1 MVLVALGDAFAQ
13 KFYVTVKPRNTGTC
27 DGKDW
32 RGSVVKLP
40 NHTVTLDKRLAE
52 GGFAIVYLASDKQG
66 HHYALKRQFISDDV
80 RQLEACRRECRIVSC
95 LAGHKNIVSYIDH
108 MILKNN
114 CGVYECSLLTT
125 YYKSSVLQ
133 LMNERHLAGR
143 CLSAN
148 EILKIFCDVCEA
160 VARLHHSQT
169 PVIHRDLKAENVLI
183 DEHGPGAP
191 VYVLCDFG
199 SATTKVLSSDTQ
211 SLQFIEEEIHR
222 YTTLAYRAPEMIDI
236 YSGKPIGTKL
246 DIWALGVMLYRLC
259 YFSLPFGESSLAIQN
274 CSYNF
279 PTEPNYPD
287 ELRAIIKVLLD
298 PDLVRR
304 PDIYQV
310 STLAFE
316 AAGHRCPIGNLN
328 KVPAL
333 CLIDAMRNLRQQEVN
348 TTAGA
353 GTSVRTST
361 FTNFDSRVAQK
372 ETATSI
378 NPRLRPKPYSNTIRL
393 NLADSS
399 SRLLDVP
406 ISKQQNSSSYPEIG
420 IAHTESSQKSCSIAE
435 EYGIETLK
443 SSAFRPYSASSE
455 SNTKVSAVEP
465 FETVAVTVSSPVNL
479 PVENDDISSWN
490 PFLIAPF
497 SLQRRS
503 SATLQN
509 TAMDDC
515 SFGHCF
521 DKLPR
526 HLKHFAS
533 SKAIEDDAD
542 LEIDENDPFAAAP
555 IHRYQMRFAL
565 RVVEVFGMKDASA
578 AEKSQSNGSAVQN
591 AILSGVMEGFTDDGV
606 VVAAWNEEVLRK
618 TPSSVI
624 LLAVS

>member
-1 MVLVALGDAFAQ
+1 MPLNLFGIGAGG
-13 KFYVTVKPRNTGTC
+13 VKSQQLDNSSRGNTGTS

-66 HHYALKRQFISDDV
+66 RHYALKRQFISDDV

-183 DEHGPGAP
+183 DEHRRGAP

-199 SATTKVLSSDTQ
+199 SATTKVLSSETQ

-222 YTTLAYRAPEMIDI
+222 YTTLAYRAPEMVDI
-236 YSGKPIGTKL
+236 YSGKPIGTKV
-246 DIWALGVMLYRLC
+246 DIWALGVMFYRLC

-287 ELRAIIKVLLD
+287 ELRAIIILEVLFD

-316 AAGHRCPIGNLN
+316 AAGQCSPIGNLN

-333 CLIDAMRNLRQQEVN
+333 CLIDAVRSLRQQEVN
-348 TTAGA
+348 AAAIA
-353 GTSVRTST
+353 GTSARTSK

-378 NPRLRPKPYSNTIRL
+378 NPRLRPKPYSNAIRL

-399 SRLLDVP
+399 SRLLDVT
-406 ISKQQNSSSYPEIG
+406 IGKQQNSSSYPEIG
-420 IAHTESSQKSCSIAE
+420 IARSGSSHKWCGIAE
-435 EYGIETLK
+435 ECGIETLK

-455 SNTKVSAVEP
+455 NNTRVVSAGFTVEP
-465 FETVAVTVSSPVNL
+465 FETVTVTVSSPENF
-479 PVENDDISSWN
+479 PVENDDVSWN

-497 SLQRRS
+497 SSQRRS
-503 SATLQN
+503 SVTLHN
-509 TAMDDC
+509 TTMDDR

-526 HLKHFAS
+526 HLKYFTS
-533 SKAIEDDAD
+533 SETVENDAN

-555 IHRYQMRFAL
+555 IHHYQI
-565 RVVEVFGMKDASA
+565 RVAEQVFRVKDTNAIQ
-578 AEKSQSNGSAVQN
+578 EKSQSNSSAVQN
-591 AILSGVMEGFTDDGV
+591 AVISH
-606 VVAAWNEEVLRK
+606 EVL
-618 TPSSVI
+618 SSPTTNNDKI
-624 LLAVS
+624 

>member
-1 MVLVALGDAFAQ
+1 MNMPLNLFGIGAGG
-13 KFYVTVKPRNTGTC
+13 VKSQQLDNSSRGNAGTS

-40 NHTVTLDKRLAE
+40 NHTVTLDKKLAE
-52 GGFAIVYLASDKQG
+52 GKTKNSVESFVGYFQYFLSYQLGGFAIVYLASDKQG
-66 HHYALKRQFISDDV
+66 RHYALKRQFISDDV
-80 RQLEACRRECRIVSC
+80 RQLEACRRECRIISC

-133 LMNERHLAGR
+133 LMNERHLTGR

-183 DEHGPGAP
+183 DEHRPGAP

-211 SLQFIEEEIHR
+211 SLHFIEEEIHR

-236 YSGKPIGTKL
+236 YSGKPIGTKI
-246 DIWALGVMLYRLC
+246 DVWALGVMLYRLC

-279 PTEPNYPD
+279 PVEPNYPE
-287 ELRAIIKVLLD
+287 ELRAIIKVLLE

-316 AAGHRCPIGNLN
+316 AAGQRCPIGNLN

-333 CLIDAMRNLRQQEVN
+333 RLIDAMRNLHQKEVS
-348 TTAGA
+348 TTIVAS
-353 GTSVRTST
+353 TSTRTSA
-361 FTNFDSRVAQK
+361 FTDFDSRVAPK

-378 NPRLRPKPYSNTIRL
+378 NPRLRPKPYNNAVRL
-393 NLADSS
+393 NLDDSS
-399 SRLLDVP
+399 SHLLNVP
-406 ISKQQNSSSYPEIG
+406 ISKQQNSSSHPEIDFPHAG
-420 IAHTESSQKSCSIAE
+420 SSQKSSCGIAE
-435 EYGIETLK
+435 EHGTETLK
-443 SSAFRPYSASSE
+443 SSAFRPYSASSD
-455 SNTKVSAVEP
+455 SNTKVVVAGFTAEP
-465 FETVAVTVSSPVNL
+465 FETVAVTVASPVNL
-479 PVENDDISSWN
+479 PVENDDMSWN

-497 SLQRRS
+497 SSQRHS

-509 TAMDDC
+509 AAMDDH

-521 DKLPR
+521 DRLPR
-526 HLKHFAS
+526 HLKHSTS
-533 SKAIEDDAD
+533 SKMEEDDTD
-542 LEIDENDPFAAAP
+542 FEIDENDPFAAAP
-555 IHRYQMRFAL
+555 IHRYQMRF
-565 RVVEVFGMKDASA
+565 VEEISRMKTTSSPQ
-578 AEKSQSNGSAVQN
+578 EKSQSNGSAIQDAGHLVN
-591 AILSGVMEGFTDDGV
+591 T
-606 VVAAWNEEVLRK
+606 
-618 TPSSVI
+618 
-624 LLAVS
+624 

>member
-1 MVLVALGDAFAQ
+1 MPLNLFGIGAGG
-13 KFYVTVKPRNTGTC
+13 VKSQQLDNSSRGSRFMFLRNAGTS

-66 HHYALKRQFISDDV
+66 RHYALKRQFISDDI

-183 DEHGPGAP
+183 DEHRPGSP

-222 YTTLAYRAPEMIDI
+222 YTTLAYRAPEMVDI
-236 YSGKPIGTKL
+236 YSGKPIGTKV

-279 PTEPNYPD
+279 PTEP
-287 ELRAIIKVLLD
+287 KVLFD

-310 STLAFE
+310 STLAFK
-316 AAGHRCPIGNLN
+316 AAGQRSPIGNLN

-348 TTAGA
+348 TTAVA
-353 GTSVRTST
+353 GTSARIST

-372 ETATSI
+372 ETVTSI
-378 NPRLRPKPYSNTIRL
+378 NPRLRPKPYSNAVRL

-399 SRLLDVP
+399 SRLLDAP
-406 ISKQQNSSSYPEIG
+406 ISKQQSSSSHPEIDV
-420 IAHTESSQKSCSIAE
+420 AHAGSSQKSCGVAE
-435 EYGIETLK
+435 ECGNETLK

-455 SNTKVSAVEP
+455 SNTKVMSSRFTSEL
-465 FETVAVTVSSPVNL
+465 FETVSVTVSSVNL
-479 PVENDDISSWN
+479 PMENDDKSWN

-497 SLQRRS
+497 SSHRRNP
-503 SATLQN
+503 AALRN
-509 TAMDDC
+509 TTMDDR

-526 HLKHFAS
+526 HLKQFAS
-533 SKAIEDDAD
+533 SKTVKNDAN

-555 IHRYQMRFAL
+555 IHHYQI
-565 RVVEVFGMKDASA
+565 RVIEQVSRMKGARTTQ
-578 AEKSQSNGSAVQN
+578 EKSQSNGTAVQDAVIN
-591 AILSGVMEGFTDDGV
+591 HE
-606 VVAAWNEEVLRK
+606 
-618 TPSSVI
+618 I
-624 LLAVS
+624 LLSSSTSSDKL

>member
-1 MVLVALGDAFAQ
+1 MPLNLFGIGAGG
-13 KFYVTVKPRNTGTC
+13 VKSQQLENPFRGNTGTS

-66 HHYALKRQFISDDV
+66 RQYALKRQFISDDI

-148 EILKIFCDVCEA
+148 EVLKIFCDVCEA

-183 DEHGPGAP
+183 DEHRLGSP

-199 SATTKVLSSDTQ
+199 SATTKVLSSETQ

-236 YSGKPIGTKL
+236 YSGKLIGTKT

-279 PTEPNYPD
+279 PTEPNYPE
-287 ELRAIIKVLLD
+287 ELRAIIKDMNIQLICRSLEVLLD

-316 AAGHRCPIGNLN
+316 AAGLRCPIGNLN
-328 KVPAL
+328 VRRVIFQKVPAL
-333 CLIDAMRNLRQQEVN
+333 RLIDVMRNLHHQEVN
-348 TTAGA
+348 TTPITV
-353 GTSVRTST
+353 TSARTSA
-361 FTNFDSRVAQK
+361 FTNFDNLAVPK
-372 ETATSI
+372 EAATSI
-378 NPRLRPKPYSNTIRL
+378 NPRLRPKPHSNAVRL

-399 SRLLDVP
+399 PRLLDVP
-406 ISKQQNSSSYPEIG
+406 ISKQQNSSSYPEISV
-420 IAHTESSQKSCSIAE
+420 ACAESSQKSSCGAIE
-435 EYGIETLK
+435 GHGVETLK
-443 SSAFRPYSASSE
+443 SSAFRPYSASNE
-455 SNTKVSAVEP
+455 KNTKVVAAGFTDEP
-465 FETVAVTVSSPVNL
+465 FETLPVTASSPVIFNL
-479 PVENDDISSWN
+479 SAKNDDTSWN
-490 PFLIAPF
+490 PFLIAPY
-497 SLQRRS
+497 SSRRRS
-503 SATLQN
+503 VTASQN
-509 TAMDDC
+509 AAMDDC

-526 HLKHFAS
+526 HLKHFIS
-533 SKAIEDDAD
+533 SRAEEDAD
-542 LEIDENDPFAAAP
+542 IEIDENDPFAAAP
-555 IHRYQMRFAL
+555 IHHYQIRFF
-565 RVVEVFGMKDASA
+565 EQGSKMKDSGSA
-578 AEKSQSNGSAVQN
+578 QEKSEPNGTGVHGAVVN
-591 AILSGVMEGFTDDGV
+591 HEILP
-606 VVAAWNEEVLRK
+606 A
-618 TPSSVI
+618 P
-624 LLAVS
+624 

>member
-1 MVLVALGDAFAQ
+1 MPLNLFGIGAGG
-13 KFYVTVKPRNTGTC
+13 VKSQQLDNSFRGNGGTS
-27 DGKDW
+27 DGRDW

-52 GGFAIVYLASDKQG
+52 GGFAIVYLASDKLG
-66 HHYALKRQFISDDV
+66 RHYALKRQFISDDV

-125 YYKSSVLQ
+125 YYKSNVLQ

-143 CLSAN
+143 CLSPS

-183 DEHGPGAP
+183 DEHRLGAP

-199 SATTKVLSSDTQ
+199 SATTKVLSSDSQ

-236 YSGKPIGTKL
+236 YSGKCIGTKI

-279 PTEPNYPD
+279 PAEPNYP
-287 ELRAIIKVLLD
+287 EEIRTIIKVLLD
-298 PDLVRR
+298 PDPVRR

-316 AAGHRCPIGNLN
+316 AVGQHCPIGNLN

-333 CLIDAMRNLRQQEVN
+333 RLADVMRNLRQQEVT
-348 TTAGA
+348 TTAVTV
-353 GTSVRTST
+353 TSTRTST
-361 FTNFDSRVAQK
+361 FTDSDSHIALK

-378 NPRLRPKPYSNTIRL
+378 NPRLRPKPYSNVIRL
-393 NLADSS
+393 NLADSNS
-399 SRLLDVP
+399 HLLNVP
-406 ISKQQNSSSYPEIG
+406 INKQESSSSFLEIG
-420 IAHTESSQKSCSIAE
+420 LAYAESQKCCGAAKE
-435 EYGIETLK
+435 HGTETLK
-443 SSAFRPYSASSE
+443 SSAFRPYSVSSE
-455 SNTKVSAVEP
+455 SNTKVMVTGFTVKS
-465 FETVAVTVSSPVNL
+465 FETVTVTLCPPLNSPT
-479 PVENDDISSWN
+479 ESDDWN
-490 PFLIAPF
+490 PFLFAPF
-497 SLQRRS
+497 NSQRH
-503 SATLQN
+503 SAVTLQN
-509 TAMDDC
+509 SAMDDR

-526 HLKHFAS
+526 HLKYFSS
-533 SKAIEDDAD
+533 SKTEEVDAN

-555 IHRYQMRFAL
+555 IHRYQMRF
-565 RVVEVFGMKDASA
+565 VEQVSRIKNISSLQ
-578 AEKSQSNGSAVQN
+578 EKSQSNDSGDQDAVV
-591 AILSGVMEGFTDDGV
+591 SH
-606 VVAAWNEEVLRK
+606 EVL
-618 TPSSVI
+618 SV
-624 LLAVS
+624 S

>member
-1 MVLVALGDAFAQ
+1 MPLNLFGIGAGNAKSQQLENCFRG
-13 KFYVTVKPRNTGTC
+13 NTGTS

-66 HHYALKRQFISDDV
+66 RQYALKRQFISDDV

-108 MILKNN
+108 MILKNS

-125 YYKSSVLQ
+125 YYKSGVLQ

-183 DEHGPGAP
+183 DEQCPAAP

-222 YTTLAYRAPEMIDI
+222 YTTLAYRAPEMVDI
-236 YSGKPIGTKL
+236 YSGKPIGTKI

-279 PTEPNYPD
+279 PTEPNYP
-287 ELRAIIKVLLD
+287 EQLRAIIKVLLD

-316 AAGHRCPIGNLN
+316 AVGQRCPIGNLN

-333 CLIDAMRNLRQQEVN
+333 RLIDAVQHLLQQEVS
-348 TTAGA
+348 TTAVA
-353 GTSVRTST
+353 GTCARTST
-361 FTNFDSRVAQK
+361 FTNFDSCVTPK

-378 NPRLRPKPYSNTIRL
+378 NPRLRPKPYTNVVRL
-393 NLADSS
+393 NLVDSS
-399 SRLLDVP
+399 SRLLDVSV
-406 ISKQQNSSSYPEIG
+406 SKQQNSSSYPEIG
-420 IAHTESSQKSCSIAE
+420 VAHAESSQKSSCGTAE

-443 SSAFRPYSASSE
+443 SSAFRPYSASGDSSTRVVAAE
-455 SNTKVSAVEP
+455 FTVEP
-465 FETVAVTVSSPVNL
+465 FETVTVIVPSPVNL
-479 PVENDDISSWN
+479 PVENDDISWN

-497 SLQRRS
+497 SSQRND
-503 SATLQN
+503 SATSQN
-509 TAMDDC
+509 TAMDDH

-533 SKAIEDDAD
+533 SKTVEDNVN
-542 LEIDENDPFAAAP
+542 LEINENDPFAAAP
-555 IHRYQMRFAL
+555 IHHYQMRI
-565 RVVEVFGMKDASA
+565 VEQVSRKDAA
-578 AEKSQSNGSAVQN
+578 QEKSQLDGNAIQN
-591 AILSGVMEGFTDDGV
+591 AVVSHEILS
-606 VVAAWNEEVLRK
+606 
-618 TPSSVI
+618 SSSNHNNK
-624 LLAVS
+624 L